1 MKFYVLIAI
10 LMVMSLV
17 GCKTISTISNNLKSK
32 TLNKETQQEGLLLET
47 SVGEDGGVT
56 PRVKMLISSDSYQ
69 STPTLP
75 GQAVTTVSADYSIWT
90 GSLTHLRITKTKKI
104 TVDEADKILE
114 MIDMFNKKNNE
125 EIIPEVLGEKNE

>member
-1 MKFYVLIAI
+1 MKFYILIAI
-10 LMVMSLV
+10 LMVSLV
-17 GCKTISTISNNLKSK
+17 GCSTVREISKNLKSK

-56 PRVKMLISSDSYQ
+56 PRVKMLVSSDSYQ

-90 GSLTHLRITKTKKI
+90 GSLTHLRITKTERM
-104 TVDEADKILE
+104 TVYEADKILE
-114 MIDMFNKKNNE
+114 MIDKFKEDNNK